1 MGKGSGTKKQK
12 NQILGEDKGQTLIEM
27 LKLAPSKQIFQEFQI
42 FKTFVSPN
50 PSESGCN
57 RVSKNR

>member
-42 FKTFVSPN
+42 FETIL
-50 PSESGCN
+50 
-57 RVSKNR
+57 